1 MNFCNF
7 VGIFNDYTFTQKK
20 AKPRSAY
27 CITQNM
33 FCFGICLFFVW
44 FQMSQFLTCSC
55 KNLTI
60 VFLDC
65 GRFLTAIPR
74 VLAEIYHSLGT
85 QLPEVLL
92 AVLPPDFFSDDSVAK
107 DSISPSASSLPLS
120 AQCLVSDDKDGLQDL
135 RNRSGNKKRWGG
147 RLKDSSIIDNLG
159 GL

>member
-1 MNFCNF
+1 MITLLRKKKLSQGLLTASHKTCF
-7 VGIFNDYTFTQKK
+7 VLGFV
-20 AKPRSAY
+20 
-27 CITQNM
+27 C
-33 FCFGICLFFVW
+33 FFVW

-107 DSISPSASSLPLS
+107 DSISPSASSLPRS